1 MSRDNRVYRRV
12 AILLL
17 SALSLGSVS
26 IIAGCSQTPT
36 DPDSPRIA
44 GVIQSIY
51 LHAAEGQLLVSGIL
65 TSPPDQTGTPGLVLL
80 NASSRTQITV
90 GGSGR
95 APRGATVQDLSVG
108 DSIKA
113 VLGGTVLQSDP
124 PQYGA
129 VRIEAITGPGTR

>member
-1 MSRDNRVYRRV
+1 MSRDFRVYRRV
-12 AILLL
+12 GILLL
-17 SALSLGSVS
+17 STLSVGSVG

-36 DPDSPRIA
+36 DPQSPRIA

-51 LHAAEGQLLVSGIL
+51 LHDAEGQLLVSGVL

-95 APRGATVQDLSVG
+95 ALHGATVQDLSVG

-113 VLGGTVLQSDP
+113 VLGGTVLQSQP